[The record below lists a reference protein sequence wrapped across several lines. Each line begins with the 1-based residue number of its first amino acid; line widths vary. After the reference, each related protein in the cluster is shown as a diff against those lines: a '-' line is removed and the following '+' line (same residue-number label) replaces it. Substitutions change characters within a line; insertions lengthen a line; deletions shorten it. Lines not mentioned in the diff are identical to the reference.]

1 MSSHKSPCHRTGQ
14 QQHCVCTHWKV
25 LHLKQNTLPQT
36 TCFTFIPKLWN
47 KCGTGYSMLKLF
59 NKTNNRGMME
69 NYPSYVRFLTS
80 PNKIQLSSA
89 LHMIRILGE
98 TCLLSAP
105 FIIWLKHFYLSL
117 FYFVLD
123 EEKTQVSESS
133 AAHRALTQWVE
144 SKWFSHIP

>member
-1 MSSHKSPCHRTGQ
+1 MTQDRPTAALC
-14 QQHCVCTHWKV
+14 
-25 LHLKQNTLPQT
+25 LHTLEG
-36 TCFTFIPKLWN
+36 FTFKTKHLATDVLFYFYSQARHLTLLWN
-47 KCGTGYSMLKLF
+47 KYGTGYFMLKLF
-59 NKTNNRGMME
+59 KKTNNRGMME
-69 NYPSYVRFLTS
+69 NYPPYVRFLTS

-117 FYFVLD
+117 FYLVLD